1 MKADINHVLKVYLG
15 ADENG
20 GYQPLYRDERMRQAF
35 PDSYTRMME
44 LIAPYLD
51 EDQTPDW
58 ANANPDLGEEA
69 NRFAAALRRKFPE
82 LDDITIKALA
92 NRWHFGRSR

>member
-1 MKADINHVLKVYLG
+1 MKPDINHVLKVYLG
-15 ADENG
+15 ADDDG

-35 PDSYTRMME
+35 PDSYSQMME

-58 ANANPDLGEEA
+58 SNGSLDLNQETH
-69 NRFAAALRRKFPE
+69 RFAATLRRKFPE
-82 LDDITIKALA
+82 LDDITIKALS
-92 NRWHFGRSR
+92 NRWHFGWSR

>member
-1 MKADINHVLKVYLG
+1 MKPDINHVLKVYLG

-35 PDSYTRMME
+35 PDSYSRMME

-51 EDQTPDW
+51 EDQTPDR
-58 ANANPDLGEEA
+58 ANANLDLRQEA

-82 LDDITIKALA
+82 LDDITIRALA
-92 NRWHFGRSR
+92 NRWHFGWSR

>member
-1 MKADINHVLKVYLG
+1 MTPDINHILKVYLG

-20 GYQPLYRDERMRQAF
+20 GYQPLYRDDRMRRAF
-35 PDSYTRMME
+35 PDSYSQMME

-51 EDQTPDW
+51 EDQTPGW
-58 ANANPDLGEEA
+58 PNGNADLDQEA
-69 NRFAAALRRKFPE
+69 NLFAASLRRKFPE

-92 NRWHFGRSR
+92 NRWHFGWSR